1 MGVVRAENSG
11 YSKNDGKNTKKD
23 NKFKSNSYTSSP
35 RVGLDG
41 DVDGVDRKTSPA
53 QEEASKVGPK
63 ICNTSN
69 LLI

>member
-23 NKFKSNSYTSSP
+23 NKFKSNTYTSSP
-35 RVGLDG
+35 RVGPDS

-53 QEEASKVGPK
+53 QEEVTKIRPK
-63 ICNTSN
+63 MCNTSN
-69 LLI
+69 LYI